1 MIYSP
6 DNKNLLC
13 VMFETYNPLS
23 KKTISSA
30 TLELVNVYQLRELA
44 IAIDCKHSEK
54 IAKYRCRQHDLIN

>member
-1 MIYSP
+1 
-6 DNKNLLC
+6 
-13 VMFETYNPLS
+13 MFETYNPLS
-23 KKTISSA
+23 KKAISSA